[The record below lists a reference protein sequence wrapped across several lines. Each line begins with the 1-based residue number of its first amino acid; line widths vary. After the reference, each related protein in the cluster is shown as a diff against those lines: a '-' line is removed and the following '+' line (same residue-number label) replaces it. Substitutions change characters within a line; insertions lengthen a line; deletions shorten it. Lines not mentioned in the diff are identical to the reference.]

1 LKPANSGLFA
11 LLFRPQSSK
20 HFLNFTAFKTTPS
33 HMLKLISK
41 LFGDKKEKDAKELRP
56 YVTKINAEFAKLKDI
71 SDDELRAKSDEFR
84 KRIKDYVQDMN
95 DQIAAKKKEAEDS
108 TDLVATEAL
117 YGESEKLLKKR
128 NEKLEEV
135 LDQLIPEAF
144 AVVKETARRLT
155 KNHEL
160 RVTATDWDKKISE
173 KKKNVVIEPNGQ
185 AVWKNKWDAAGA
197 EIEWNMIHYDVQLM
211 GGVVLHQGKIAEMQ
225 TGEGKTLVATLPVYL
240 NALTG
245 YGVHLVTVNDYLA
258 RRDCE
263 WNAPIFEFHG
273 ISVDCID
280 FHQPNS
286 DERRAAYLADVTY
299 GTNNEFGFDYLRD
312 NMTTHPE
319 FLVQREHHYSIVD
332 EIDSVLIDEARTPL
346 IISGPVPHGD
356 DQQFQ
361 ALKPRVER
369 LMRQQ
374 QKLVNECITYSKKHL
389 ESDDKERA
397 KEAGLRLFRAFRG
410 LPQSKALIKY
420 LSEPGVKSAM
430 LKTEAFYLADKGK
443 NMYIVDDELYFVID
457 QKNNQVE
464 MTDKGRDLITSQGED
479 PDLFV
484 MPEVA
489 TMLNE
494 IDQDASL
501 NDDEKIRKKDSLARE
516 FAEKS
521 ERLHT
526 INQLLK
532 AYSLFE
538 KEVDYIVAEGK
549 VMIVDEQTG
558 RVLPGRRYSDGLH
571 QAIESKENVKVEA
584 ATQTFATVTLQ
595 NFFRMYHKLA
605 GMTGTAETEASEFF
619 EIYKLDVV
627 VIPTNRPV
635 IRKDDNDL
643 VFKTKREKLNAV
655 IDEVEKLRDAG
666 RPVLVGTT
674 SVEVS
679 ELLSRMMKLRKVPHN
694 VLNAKQHQ
702 REAEIV
708 AEAGQPGA
716 VTVATNMA
724 GRGTDIKL
732 REGVIEAGGLAI
744 LGTERHES
752 RRIDRQLRGRAGRQG
767 DPGSSQFYVS
777 LEDDLM
783 RLFGS
788 ERISKIMDR
797 LGIKEGEVIQHSMIT
812 KSISNAQKKVEENNF
827 SMRKR
832 LLEYDDVMNSQRE
845 VVYKRRRNALF
856 GDRMRVD
863 IDNMLYDLCQKIAND
878 NYPHLDVEGIQLD
891 SIRLLAVDPKI
902 TVEDLNR
909 MNEQAVGDRIYD
921 AAREYYDRKTR
932 ELAQNTF
939 EGLQRIKKNNPN
951 VKLVEISFSDGIKRV
966 RVTVELDKALE
977 SKGQEVPRTLEKG
990 VMLGVIDEKW
1000 KNHLREMDELRTSVQ
1015 NAVFEQK
1022 DPLVV
1027 YKFESYELFQQMLA
1041 AINEQV
1047 ITLIFKA
1054 EIEVPKENVRDARG
1068 PKRDDFSKMRARHDD
1083 LDKQRQE
1090 ATKGLATNSNSGDA
1104 ERPLS
1109 RRERRAQEKGGK
1121 KRR

>member
-1 LKPANSGLFA
+1 
-11 LLFRPQSSK
+11 
-20 HFLNFTAFKTTPS
+20 
-33 HMLKLISK
+33 MLKLISK
-41 LFGDKKEKDAKELRP
+41 LFGDKKKKDTQELVP
-56 YVTKINAEFAKLKDI
+56 YVAKINAEYAKLANI

-84 KRIKDYVQDMN
+84 NRIKEGIRPLT
-95 DQIAAKKKEAEDS
+95 DQMQKNKDDAESTSDLAASELMYAE
-108 TDLVATEAL
+108 T
-117 YGESEKLLKKR
+117 EKLLKKR
-128 NEKLEEV
+128 NELLEKVLEE
-135 LDQLIPEAF
+135 LIPEAF
-144 AVVKETARRLT
+144 AVMKETARRLSINGSL
-155 KNHEL
+155 K
-160 RVTATDWDKKISE
+160 VSATDWDREIAARKD
-173 KKKNVVIEPNGQ
+173 NVVIEGDS
-185 AVWKNKWDAAGA
+185 ATWKSKWTAAGA
-197 EIEWNMIHYDVQLM
+197 EIEWNMVHYDVQLM
-211 GGVVLHQGKIAEMQ
+211 GGVVLHKGKIAEMA

-245 YGVHLVTVNDYLA
+245 FGVHLVTVNDYLA

-263 WNAPIFEFHG
+263 WNAPLFEFHG
-273 ISVDCID
+273 LSVDCID
-280 FHQPNS
+280 FHEPNS

-319 FLVQREHHYSIVD
+319 FLVQREHHYAIVD

-346 IISGPVPHGD
+346 IISGPVPHSN
-356 DQQFQ
+356 DQEQFG
-361 ALKPRVER
+361 ALKPRVDK
-369 LMRQQ
+369 LMKMQ
-374 QKLVNECITYSKKHL
+374 QKLVNECLIEAKKNLDSK
-389 ESDDKERA
+389 DKETA
-397 KEAGLRLFRAFRG
+397 KAAGTALFRAYRG
-410 LPQSKALIKY
+410 LPRNKALVKY
-420 LSEPGVKSAM
+420 LSEPGVKSEM
-430 LKTEAFYLADKGK
+430 LRTEAFYMQDKSK
-443 NMYIVDDELYFVID
+443 NMHIADDELYFVID
-457 QKNNQVE
+457 EKNNQVE

-479 PDLFV
+479 PNLFV

-494 IDQDASL
+494 IDQDITL
-501 NDDEKIRKKDSLARE
+501 NDDEKVRKKDLLARE

-521 ERLHT
+521 ARLHT

-532 AYSLFE
+532 AYALFE
-538 KEVDYIVAEGK
+538 KEVDYIVDGGK

-558 RVLPGRRYSDGLH
+558 RALAGRRYSDGLH
-571 QAIESKENVKVEA
+571 QAIETKENVKVEA

-595 NFFRMYHKLA
+595 NFFRMYHKLS
-605 GMTGTAETEASEFF
+605 GMTGTAETEASEFY

-627 VIPTNRPV
+627 VIPTNRPIV
-635 IRKDDNDL
+635 RKDDNDY

-655 IDEVEKLRDAG
+655 IDEVEKLRDKG
-666 RPVLVGTT
+666 RPTLVGTT

-679 ELLSRMMKLRKVPHN
+679 ELLSRMMKMRKIEHN
-694 VLNAKQHQ
+694 VLNAKHHQ

-708 AEAGQPGA
+708 AAAGNPGA

-732 REGVIEAGGLAI
+732 SKEVIRAGGLAI
-744 LGTERHES
+744 VGTERHES

-797 LGIKEGEVIQHSMIT
+797 LGIKEGEVIQHGMIT
-812 KSISNAQKKVEENNF
+812 KSISNAQKKVEEQNF
-827 SMRKR
+827 AMRKR

-863 IDNMLYDLCQKIAND
+863 IDNMLYDLCQKIALD
-878 NYPHLDVEGIQLD
+878 NYSGLDVDGVQLD
-891 SIRLLAVDPKI
+891 SIRHLAVDPKI
-902 TVEDLNR
+902 TADDFNSLN
-909 MNEQAVGDRIYD
+909 EEGIGDKIYE
-921 AAREYYDRKTR
+921 AARAYYDRKVKA
-932 ELAQNTF
+932 LAENTY
-939 EGLQRIKKNNPN
+939 EGLKRIKSNNPN
-951 VKLVEISFSDGIKRV
+951 VRLVEISFTDGVKRV
-966 RVTVELDKALE
+966 RVTVEMDKALE
-977 SKGQEVPRTLEKG
+977 SQGQEIPRTLEKS

-1054 EIEVPKENVRDARG
+1054 EIEVPKENVSESKAPR
-1068 PKRDDFSKMRARHDD
+1068 RDDFSKMKVRKDALESER
-1083 LDKQRQE
+1083 KA
-1090 ATKGLATNSNSGDA
+1090 ATKGLATNSNASGE

-1109 RRERRAQEKGGK
+1109 RRERRAQEMKSK

>member
-1 LKPANSGLFA
+1 
-11 LLFRPQSSK
+11 
-20 HFLNFTAFKTTPS
+20 
-33 HMLKLISK
+33 MLKLISK
-41 LFGDKKEKDAKELRP
+41 LFGDKKEKDIKELRP
-56 YVTKINAEFAKLKDI
+56 YVGKVNAEYAKLNNI

-84 KRIKDYVQDMN
+84 QRIQDYVKDLN
-95 DQIAAKKKEAEDS
+95 DQIKAKNKEAEETD
-108 TDLVATEAL
+108 DLVATEEL
-117 YGESEKLLKKR
+117 YNEAEKLVKKR

-135 LDQLIPEAF
+135 LDDLIPEAF

-155 KNHEL
+155 ENQQL
-160 RVTATDWDKKISE
+160 VVAATDWDKKIAE
-173 KKKNVVIEPNGQ
+173 KKNNVVIEANGQ
-185 AVWKNKWDAAGA
+185 AVWKNKWMAAGG
-197 EIEWNMIHYDVQLM
+197 EIEWKMIHYDVQIM
-211 GGVVLHQGKIAEMQ
+211 GGVVLHKGKIAEMA
-225 TGEGKTLVATLPVYL
+225 TGEGKTLVATFPVYL

-273 ISVDCID
+273 ISVDCVD
-280 FHQPNS
+280 YHQPNS

-319 FLVQREHHYSIVD
+319 FLVQRQHHFAIVD

-374 QKLVNECITYSKKHL
+374 QKLVNQCLTFAKKNID
-389 ESDDKERA
+389 SNDKERA
-397 KEAGLRLFRAFRG
+397 KEAGLQLFRAFRG
-410 LPQSKALIKY
+410 LPRTKALVKY
-420 LSEPGVKSAM
+420 LSEPGIKSAM

-443 NMYIVDDELYFVID
+443 NMFIVDDELYFVID
-457 QKNNQVE
+457 EKNNQVE

-479 PDLFV
+479 PELFV

-494 IDQDASL
+494 IDADLTL
-501 NDDEKIRKKDSLARE
+501 NDDEKVKKKDMLARE

-627 VIPTNRPV
+627 VIPTNRPIV
-635 IRKDDNDL
+635 RKDENDL

-655 IDEVEKLRDAG
+655 IDEVEKLRESG

-702 REAEIV
+702 REAEVV

-732 REGVIEAGGLAI
+732 GDGVREAGGLAI

-767 DPGSSQFYVS
+767 DPGLSQFYVS

-856 GDRMRVD
+856 GERMRVD
-863 IDNMLYDLCQKIAND
+863 IDNMLYDLCQKIATD
-878 NYPHLDVEGIQLD
+878 NYPSLDVEGIQLD
-891 SIRLLAVDPKI
+891 AIRLLAVDPKVTI
-902 TVEDLNR
+902 EDLNA
-909 MNEQAVGDRIYD
+909 MNEQDVGEKIYA
-921 AAREYYDRKTR
+921 AARAYYDRKTKD
-932 ELAQNTF
+932 LAESTF
-939 EGLQRIKKNNPN
+939 IGLQRIKKNNPN
-951 VKLVEISFSDGIKRV
+951 VRLVEISFTDGIKRV
-966 RVTVELDKALE
+966 RVTVELDKALASE
-977 SKGQEVPRTLEKG
+977 GHDVPRTLEKAI
-990 VMLGVIDEKW
+990 MLGIIDEKW

-1054 EIEVPKENVRDARG
+1054 EIEQPKENVRDARA
-1068 PKRDDFSKMRARHDD
+1068 PKRDDFSKMRARHEG
-1083 LDKQRQE
+1083 LEKQRRE
-1090 ATKGLATNSNSGDA
+1090 ATKGLATNSNASSGGGEEDG
-1104 ERPLS
+1104 RPLS
-1109 RRERRAQEKGGK
+1109 RRERRAREKSGK